1 MALFK
6 PRPFVESPSMS
17 DGTVLL
23 GSTEGSLGDI
33 SRMASHMRS
42 WPPSAGGLHASLG
55 WEIHLSTHLQVGLF
69 ASSPHS
75 PRHTTHNGP
84 PDEWYMGFEN
94 GFSHGDHGATLRRLH
109 FAPTEGRIR
118 TILDL
123 FKVIDFVFHNDRA
136 LTRWSRYDQWMA
148 LWEENR
154 L

>member
-17 DGTVLL
+17 DGTVLR
-23 GSTEGSLGDI
+23 GPTEGSLGDI

-55 WEIHLSTHLQVGLF
+55 WEIIFRLIFKSDF
-69 ASSPHS
+69 SR
-75 PRHTTHNGP
+75 RHPILLDIRLIMDHRMSGI
-84 PDEWYMGFEN
+84 WIFEN

-109 FAPTEGRIR
+109 FAPTQGRIR

>member
-1 MALFK
+1 MPLSGGKSIFRLIFK
-6 PRPFVESPSMS
+6 SDFSRRHPILLDIRLIMDHRMS
-17 DGTVLL
+17 G
-23 GSTEGSLGDI
+23 I
-33 SRMASHMRS
+33 
-42 WPPSAGGLHASLG
+42 W
-55 WEIHLSTHLQVGLF
+55 I
-69 ASSPHS
+69 
-75 PRHTTHNGP
+75 
-84 PDEWYMGFEN
+84 FEN

>member
-17 DGTVLL
+17 DGTVLR
-23 GSTEGSLGDI
+23 GPTEGSLGDI

-55 WEIHLSTHLQVGLF
+55 WEIHLSTHLQVGV
-69 ASSPHS
+69 SR
-75 PRHTTHNGP
+75 RHPILLDIRLIMDQRMSGI
-84 PDEWYMGFEN
+84 WVFEN

-136 LTRWSRYDQWMA
+136 LTRWSRYD
-148 LWEENR
+148 
-154 L
+154 